1 MTELDNMNKAAAD
14 IVRARKLI
22 GPNGQELCTM
32 LRRLIAGLL
41 PEQAD
46 QALVAFFHE
55 IEVCDEVILE
65 SCGFRK
71 LADGETPD
79 ECPF

>member
-1 MTELDNMNKAAAD
+1 MTELNPMNTAAAD
-14 IVRARKLI
+14 VVRARKLI

-32 LRRLIAGLL
+32 LRRLICGLP

-46 QALVAFFHE
+46 QALIAFFHE
-55 IEVCDEVILE
+55 IAVCDEVILE

-71 LADGETPD
+71 LADNETPD